1 MDTPRW
7 PTPPS
12 LDISL
17 MHAGWTAAQQG
28 EPLDVTMGRLWM
40 EGYHL
45 WFRVKWFGAT
55 RMPRVFPRY

>member
-1 MDTPRW
+1 
-7 PTPPS
+7 
-12 LDISL
+12 